1 MLRVVWSL
9 GSRTCRRV
17 DEFEERVEG
26 SRSRD
31 AKGRGAVSERSPQL
45 ACFFVR
51 ARSSGQSDTSDDYR
65 GLSGANENGCGQLR
79 SLLGRVIELSA
90 GAVGLSVG
98 TVDLAAGAVEWCA
111 CA

>member
-1 MLRVVWSL
+1 MRRVVWSL

-45 ACFFVR
+45 ACFF
-51 ARSSGQSDTSDDYR
+51 
-65 GLSGANENGCGQLR
+65 
-79 SLLGRVIELSA
+79 LLYGRDPVDSQIRVTTIVFFRVQTRTV
-90 GAVGLSVG
+90 VGN
-98 TVDLAAGAVEWCA
+98 
-111 CA
+111 

>member
-45 ACFFVR
+45 ACGAANQITVAALVVIVR
-51 ARSSGQSDTSDDYR
+51 AGDFVNGDV
-65 GLSGANENGCGQLR
+65 GARVGRLHGCDAC
-79 SLLGRVIELSA
+79 VSA
-90 GAVGLSVG
+90 H
-98 TVDLAAGAVEWCA
+98 A
-111 CA
+111 CGGV